1 MTPSLR
7 FPEIQ
12 SPARSVRL
20 IVNGVSHP
28 RTVRLA
34 AEEPLAIDVRY
45 GPLADRKRV
54 RLATTLR
61 TPGDDDSLAVGWLV
75 GEGII
80 RERSQVVEVRT
91 QTPRDRA
98 ARVCVDLHP
107 DTEFDPVPHRRLT
120 AMNSAC
126 GLCGKELLD
135 ALECD
140 VQLPTGAPAVDP
152 AVLIG
157 LAERALAEQELF
169 RATGAVHAAALF
181 DVRGNLQALA
191 EDVGRHNAVDKV
203 IGRLWMTGPWTPGEC
218 ILFVSGRAGYELV
231 QKAAR
236 AGVPI
241 LLAVGAPTSL
251 SVELAERVGLSLLGF
266 ARENRFTI
274 YTGRERMAVGFSEPD
289 A

>member
-1 MTPSLR
+1 MTPPLLHTEN
-7 FPEIQ
+7 PPAVCAVWQVVDGAPQ
-12 SPARSVRL
+12 S
-20 IVNGVSHP
+20 
-28 RTVRLA
+28 RTVELA
-34 AEEPLAIDVRY
+34 VEEPLAIDVRF
-45 GPLADRKRV
+45 GPLGDRRRL

-61 TPGDDDSLAVGWLV
+61 TPGDDESLAVGWLI
-75 GEGII
+75 GEGIV

-91 QTPRDRA
+91 QFPRDHS

-107 DTEFDPVPHRRLT
+107 DIEFDPIPHRRLT
-120 AMNSAC
+120 AMTSAC

-140 VQLPTGAPAVDP
+140 VQLPAGRPVVDP
-152 AVLIG
+152 AVLSR
-157 LAERALAEQELF
+157 LAERALAHQELF

-181 DVRGNLQALA
+181 DVRGNLLALA

-203 IGRLWMTGPWTPGEC
+203 IGRLWMTGTWKSGEC

-274 YTGRERMAVGFSEPD
+274 YTGRERIADHHSEL
-289 A
+289 

>member
-1 MTPSLR
+1 MIAIPPLS
-7 FPEIQ
+7 EIRAADRAVWQ
-12 SPARSVRL
+12 VVDATASERS
-20 IVNGVSHP
+20 I
-28 RTVRLA
+28 RLA
-34 AEEPLAIDVRY
+34 VEEPLAIDVRF

-61 TPGDDDSLAVGWLV
+61 TPGDDESLAVGWLV
-75 GEGII
+75 GEGIV
-80 RERSQVVEVRT
+80 RERGQVVEVRT
-91 QTPRDRA
+91 QSPRDRA
-98 ARVCVDLHP
+98 VRVCVDLHP
-107 DTEFDPVPHRRLT
+107 DCVFDPVPHRRLT
-120 AMNSAC
+120 AMTSAC

-140 VQLPTGAPAVDP
+140 SQLSRTSPVVSPN
-152 AVLIG
+152 VLTA
-157 LAERALAEQELF
+157 LAGRALELQALF
-169 RATGAVHAAALF
+169 HATGGVHAAALF
-181 DVRGNLQALA
+181 DSHGELLALA

-203 IGRLWMTGPWTPGEC
+203 IGRCWMRGAWNPGAY

-274 YTGRERMAVGFSEPD
+274 YTGRERIDLPNAEN
-289 A
+289 

>member
-1 MTPSLR
+1 MPPRILA
-7 FPEIQ
+7 PEIPH
-12 SPARSVRL
+12 SERSVWQVVDGDSVSRL
-20 IVNGVSHP
+20 IH
-28 RTVRLA
+28 LA
-34 AEEPLAIDVRY
+34 AEEPLAIDIRF
-45 GPLADRKRV
+45 GPLADRQRI

-61 TPGDDDSLAVGWLV
+61 TPGDDESLAVGWLV
-75 GEGII
+75 GEGIV

-91 QTPRDRA
+91 QAPRDRA
-98 ARVCVDLHP
+98 ARVCVDVHP

-120 AMNSAC
+120 AMSSAC

-140 VQLPTGAPAVDP
+140 VQLPNNRSVVEP
-152 AVLIG
+152 AVLTA
-157 LAERALAEQELF
+157 LAERALAEQDLF

-181 DVRGNLQALA
+181 DGLGNLLALA

-203 IGRLWMTGPWTPGEC
+203 IGRLWMSGAWNPDEC

-274 YTGRERMAVGFSEPD
+274 YTGRERIAMNPSES
-289 A
+289 